1 MPLTNCAFLDNCTTN
16 NQKYDERR
24 KQDQMLFTCSAFGKA
39 DILENEALYQKLIYM
54 SVRRPFNA
62 LTDRPFKNF
71 IMHTIT
77 SM

>member
-1 MPLTNCAFLDNCTTN
+1 
-16 NQKYDERR
+16 
-24 KQDQMLFTCSAFGKA
+24 MLLSTFGKV